1 MNTAVQEPASALAP
15 PTLAPRAFYPNLVTA
30 RFYETWDFY
39 TTQLGFRTV
48 AEHQAYVHLA
58 HPDGHQLGVLRHE
71 VDGELAE
78 LVSGTD
84 GRGFWISM
92 DVPDADREYARLLA
106 AGVPVAEPI
115 ENKPWGDRQFMVR
128 DPNGVLIAIAQRLTS
143 G

>member
-1 MNTAVQEPASALAP
+1 MNTAFQEPASTPVPVPLA
-15 PTLAPRAFYPNLVTA
+15 TRAFYPNLVTA
-30 RFYETWDFY
+30 RFDETWEFY

-48 AEHQAYVHLA
+48 AEHHAYVHLA
-58 HPDGHQLGVLRHE
+58 HPAGHQLGLLRHE

-92 DVPDADREYARLLA
+92 DVPDVDREYARLLE
-106 AGVPVAEPI
+106 AGVSMAEPI
-115 ENKPWGDRQFMVR
+115 QNKPWGDRQFMVR